1 MSSSHVLHMEH
12 FKLQHPTLKPYTC
25 TASGCTKTFGTRDR
39 LKRHM
44 VTHDLTRR
52 PFTCPQCHRELSNES
67 SVLSHIRL
75 LHTAPK
81 QTFTCLFEGCKYVT
95 TLAKYLAV
103 HEKTHSSSRQEFKCD
118 HPGCDLTFYYKKS
131 LKSHFKVHAP
141 DVENKVKDEVKNK
154 VKIKV
159 KDEVEDE
166 VKDEVKDDVKGLKC
180 LFCTDLE
187 FTCNFCKA
195 FSSKHDQDYQDGL
208 IELPLIELPF
218 C

>member
-1 MSSSHVLHMEH
+1 M
-12 FKLQHPTLKPYTC
+12 
-25 TASGCTKTFGTRDR
+25 
-39 LKRHM
+39 
-44 VTHDLTRR
+44 
-52 PFTCPQCHRELSNES
+52 
-67 SVLSHIRL
+67 
-75 LHTAPK
+75 
-81 QTFTCLFEGCKYVT
+81 T